1 MEINKVKRIYYLSAA
16 QVVLQIIFL
25 IWGFHFKS
33 DSSEVSSTIL
43 GMVSKVQSTNDI
55 QNFVWLFTHNL
66 TIMFVVFWVSYFS
79 FGIIG
84 TLWTIN
90 NAFMIGALAKVYL
103 IFVDDAWLALLFMSL
118 EFIAATLVMVSST
131 SFRIEKSKLKKAF
144 KYSLS
149 GFDENY
155 ISRKKKLERNI
166 LYVFGMVAVILFV
179 AAILETIVLSTI

>member
-1 MEINKVKRIYYLSAA
+1 MKNKKVIQVNYLSAA

-25 IWGFHFKS
+25 IWGFNFKS
-33 DSSEVSSTIL
+33 DSNEVSSTIL

-66 TIMFVVFWVSYFS
+66 TIMFVVFWVSYLS

-84 TLWTIN
+84 TLWSIN

-103 IFVDDAWLALLFMSL
+103 IFVDNVWLALLFMSL

-131 SFRIEKSKLKKAF
+131 NSRIEKSKLKKTF
-144 KYSLS
+144 KNSLN

-166 LYVFGMVAVILFV
+166 LHVFGMVVIILFV
-179 AAILETIVLSTI
+179 AAILETVVLGTI

>member
-25 IWGFHFKS
+25 IWGFNFKS

-66 TIMFVVFWVSYFS
+66 TIMFIVFWVSYLS

-84 TLWTIN
+84 TLWSIN
-90 NAFMIGALAKVYL
+90 NAFMIG
-103 IFVDDAWLALLFMSL
+103 
-118 EFIAATLVMVSST
+118 EH
-131 SFRIEKSKLKKAF
+131 
-144 KYSLS
+144 
-149 GFDENY
+149 
-155 ISRKKKLERNI
+155 
-166 LYVFGMVAVILFV
+166 
-179 AAILETIVLSTI
+179 